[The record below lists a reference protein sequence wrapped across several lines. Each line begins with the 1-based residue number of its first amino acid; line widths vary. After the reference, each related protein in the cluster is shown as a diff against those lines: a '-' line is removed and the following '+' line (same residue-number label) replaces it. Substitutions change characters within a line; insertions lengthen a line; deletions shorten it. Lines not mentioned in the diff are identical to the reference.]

1 MALPPGRHPL
11 ETPWLG
17 NLRSAPKCRSE
28 ILAVRT
34 AQGFWIAQNGT
45 NLCQIAA
52 LAKQIWPRVSSA
64 HFQGDFRYSVLQL
77 APLHAP
83 LSESLA
89 ILWFGGPQWP
99 NGRIVSSLK
108 LKRKQ
113 SSQAKKGEIH
123 GNGWPNNGWHGLKP
137 NQLVALTYSS
147 FCFTSND
154 SL

>member
-1 MALPPGRHPL
+1 MKK
-11 ETPWLG
+11 
-17 NLRSAPKCRSE
+17 NLRSAPKYRSE

-52 LAKQIWPRVSSA
+52 LAKQIWPHVYSA

-83 LSESLA
+83 LSESSLA
-89 ILWFGGPQWP
+89 ILWFGGPQRP

-108 LKRKQ
+108 LKKETILPGQ
-113 SSQAKKGEIH
+113 KGRNHEKSMAMAGQIT
-123 GNGWPNNGWHGLKP
+123 GGM
-137 NQLVALTYSS
+137 ALNRISPW
-147 FCFTSND
+147 
-154 SL
+154 L